1 MKRSRIPTIIGVVL
15 LIVGLG
21 AGILLVQNRQIFRLG
36 ATQESIPKD
45 VRITNITDSS
55 FTVSWTTEKD
65 ALGFISWGD
74 TENSLT
80 RTEED
85 EVGAP
90 GVTHT
95 LSVKSLIPQ
104 TEYFFKI
111 NSGGTEYDNND
122 LAWQTKTGPTLA
134 QPKSNLV
141 SGTVLTSTGDSA
153 QNALVYLTVG
163 GSSPLSTITS
173 QNGSWVIS
181 ISTARTN
188 DLTSFVTID
197 DANTLL
203 EISVNAGPEGVA
215 TAQIYP
221 QSAKPVPSIIL
232 GSTHDFKS
240 LPPSETSEVPR
251 ASVELPETATP
262 SSGFEVGENI
272 STPSATTVTLESV
285 AQGETVA
292 TTQPEFFGE
301 APPGTKLTITL
312 ESDPITEQVS
322 VPSSG
327 EWSWTP
333 PTDLP
338 EGSHKIT
345 IKWTDISGILRTLT
359 RTFVVE
365 AAEGPAF
372 EATPSATLAPTATP
386 TGTPTASPTATKK
399 PTPTA
404 TPTATTFATPES
416 GSLTPTLLLSI
427 MGIGVIAFAFMLWK
441 KADI

>member
-1 MKRSRIPTIIGVVL
+1 MKRSKIPTIIGVVL
-15 LIVGLG
+15 LVVGLG

-45 VRITNITDSS
+45 VRITNITDAS

-111 NSGGTEYDNND
+111 NSGGTEYDNNG
-122 LAWQTKTGPTLA
+122 LVWQAKTGPTLA
-134 QPKSNLV
+134 QPRSNLV

-153 QNALVYLTVG
+153 QNALVYFSVG

-188 DLTSFVTID
+188 DLTSFVTVD
-197 DANTLL
+197 NANTLL
-203 EISVNAGPEGVA
+203 EISVNAGGEGVA

-221 QSAKPVPSIIL
+221 QSAKPVPSIVL
-232 GSTHDFKS
+232 GSTHDFKN

-285 AQGETVA
+285 AQGETVS

-301 APPGTKLTITL
+301 APPGTTLTITL
-312 ESDPITEQVS
+312 ESDPITEQVN

-372 EATPSATLAPTATP
+372 EATPSATLTPTATP

>member
-1 MKRSRIPTIIGVVL
+1 MKRSKIPTIIGVVL

-45 VRITNITDSS
+45 VRITNTTDTS
-55 FTVSWTTEKD
+55 FTVSWTTEKE

-74 TENSLT
+74 NENSLT

-95 LSVKSLIPQ
+95 LSVKSLTPQ

-111 NSGGTEYDNND
+111 NSGGTEYDNNG
-122 LAWQTKTGPTLA
+122 LVWQTKTGPTLA

-141 SGTVLTSTGDSA
+141 SGTVLASTGDA
-153 QNALVYLTVG
+153 AKNALVYLTVG

-181 ISTARTN
+181 ISSARTS
-188 DLTSFVTID
+188 DLGSFVTID
-197 DANTLL
+197 ATTTLL
-203 EISVNAGPEGVA
+203 EISANAGPEGVS

-221 QSAKPVPSIIL
+221 QSAKPVPSLIL

-240 LPPSETSEVPR
+240 LPPSETSEVPK

-262 SSGFEVGENI
+262 SSGFEVGDNT
-272 STPSATTVTLESV
+272 STPSATTVTLTSV
-285 AQGETVA
+285 AQGETVT

-312 ESDPITEQVS
+312 ESDPVTEQVS

-327 EWSWTP
+327 EWNWTP
-333 PTDLP
+333 PADLP

-345 IKWTDISGILRTLT
+345 IKWTDVSGILRTLT
-359 RTFVVE
+359 RTFVVQ

-372 EATPSATLAPTATP
+372 EATPSATLTPTASP
-386 TGTPTASPTATKK
+386 TGTPTASPTATKTL
-399 PTPTA
+399 TPTA
-404 TPTATTFATPES
+404 TPTATAFATPES

-427 MGIGVIAFAFMLWK
+427 MGIGVIAFAVMLWK
-441 KADI
+441 KAEI